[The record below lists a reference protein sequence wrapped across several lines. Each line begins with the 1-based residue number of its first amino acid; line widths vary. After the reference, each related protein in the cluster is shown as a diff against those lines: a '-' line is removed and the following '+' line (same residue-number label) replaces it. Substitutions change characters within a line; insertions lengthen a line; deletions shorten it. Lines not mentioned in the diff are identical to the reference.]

1 MTEHMSV
8 EQGRKALAKSRG
20 KQPESAVVTQA
31 RDWLRFKGYDVTRHQ
46 QGLGSRRGFPDL
58 TALRD
63 GVTFYVECKTATGK
77 LSEHQ
82 RQFQETCEAHGG
94 RYLVVR
100 CVEDLEAAL

>member
-1 MTEHMSV
+1 MTRSMTSEEARRLV
-8 EQGRKALAKSRG
+8 AKSRG
-20 KQPESAVVTQA
+20 RQPESAVVTQA

-63 GVTFYVECKTATGK
+63 GVTTYIECKTATGR
-77 LSEHQ
+77 LSAHQ
-82 RQFQETCEAHGG
+82 EAFRETCEAHGG

-100 CVEDLEAAL
+100 CIEDLEVLE